1 MARINVN
8 PTRMELRSLK
18 TRLKTA
24 VRGHKM
30 LKDKADE
37 MVRRFLI
44 LARRNKQLREEVE
57 AELSV
62 AMKSFMLAGAVSDAA
77 TVAEAVSVPAF
88 ELKLKTEEQYVMNV
102 TVPKLTIEPVSE
114 EEVYP
119 YGFATTPAE
128 LDLSVE
134 KMSGVLHK
142 LIELAEVEK
151 CVNMLADEIEKNR
164 RRVNALEY
172 VMIPNIEETIK
183 YITMK
188 LDENERATT
197 IRLMKFKDMVKE
209 KE

>member
-18 TRLKTA
+18 NRLKTA

-30 LKDKADE
+30 LKDKSDE

-57 AELSV
+57 KELFV
-62 AMKSFMLAGAVSDAA
+62 AMRSFMLAGAASDAA

-88 ELKLKTEEQYVMNV
+88 ELKLKTEEQFVMNV
-102 TVPKLTIEPVSE
+102 AVPKLSVEPFSAD
-114 EEVYP
+114 EVFP
-119 YGFATTPAE
+119 YGFASTPAE
-128 LDLSVE
+128 LDVSVE
-134 KMSGVLHK
+134 KMSGVLNK

-197 IRLMKFKDMVKE
+197 IRLMKFKDIVKE
-209 KE
+209 KD

>member
-18 TRLKTA
+18 NRLKTA

-30 LKDKADE
+30 LKDKSDE
-37 MVRRFLI
+37 MIRRFLI

-57 AELSV
+57 IELSV
-62 AMKSFMLAGAVSDAA
+62 AMRSFMLAGAASDAA

-88 ELKLKTEEQYVMNV
+88 ELKIKTEEQYVMNV
-102 TVPKLTIEPVSE
+102 AVPKLSVEPISADE
-114 EEVYP
+114 AFP
-119 YGFATTPAE
+119 YGFASTPAE
-128 LDLSVE
+128 LDVSVE
-134 KMSGVLHK
+134 KMSGVMNK

-151 CVNMLADEIEKNR
+151 SVNMLADEIEKNR

-197 IRLMKFKDMVKE
+197 IRLMKFKDIVKE